1 MAVNTIEFID
11 SQLVEIE
18 YDLKQSEIALEQ
30 FRAENLIVDL
40 GSEAEQML
48 EYFIQLEE
56 ERASLNLQRSFTEY
70 VLEFLEN
77 QKNYSG
83 LSLPTLSTFNDPLVV
98 QLAGQLVETSVAL
111 ERMSYSPRGQPLRF

>member
-18 YDLKQSEIALEQ
+18 YDLKQSEAALEQ
-30 FRAENLIVDL
+30 FRSENLIVDL

-56 ERASLNLQRSFTEY
+56 EKASLNLQRSFYNY

-77 QKNYSG
+77 EQNYSG
-83 LSLPTLSTFNDPLVV
+83 LVSS
-98 QLAGQLVETSVAL
+98 
-111 ERMSYSPRGQPLRF
+111 QP